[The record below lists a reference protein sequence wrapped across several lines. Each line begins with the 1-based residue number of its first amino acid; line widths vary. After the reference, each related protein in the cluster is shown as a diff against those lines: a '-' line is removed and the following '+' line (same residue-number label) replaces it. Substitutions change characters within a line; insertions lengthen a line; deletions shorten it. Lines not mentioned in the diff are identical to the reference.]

1 MPMTAQQLIAAF
13 PTFND
18 LPLNQSNKRTI
29 RILSDVAKGHARNL
43 LLHGEPGSG
52 KTALAELLPRWSYRG
67 QGNST
72 IGPPVF
78 MDCSVGFNF
87 KRLKYPQL
95 SWAAFFGV
103 KEEWFAIDEVDKLA
117 NRKHMTALHGFLG
130 PYPEPR
136 FFILTANTLS
146 RIPDGVIKR
155 CEVLEIVAPAP
166 TEYLV
171 YAQSRLRAGGAM
183 LADAPVLTFLETEMR
198 NGDLRHVE
206 RRLDDIVIAMNT
218 TEPMS
223 IVVP

>member
-1 MPMTAQQLIAAF
+1 
-13 PTFND
+13 
-18 LPLNQSNKRTI
+18 
-29 RILSDVAKGHARNL
+29 
-43 LLHGEPGSG
+43 
-52 KTALAELLPRWSYRG
+52 
-67 QGNST
+67 
-72 IGPPVF
+72 
-78 MDCSVGFNF
+78 MDCSVRFNF
-87 KRLKYPQL
+87 KRLNYPQVK
-95 SWAAFFGV
+95 WAETFGV
-103 KEEWFAIDEVDKLA
+103 KEEWIVIDEVDKLA
-117 NRKHMTALHGFLG
+117 NRTHMNSLHGFLG
-130 PYPEPR
+130 KSYPTPR
-136 FFILTANTLS
+136 HFILTANNLS

-171 YAQSRLRAGGAM
+171 YAQSRLSAGGVM